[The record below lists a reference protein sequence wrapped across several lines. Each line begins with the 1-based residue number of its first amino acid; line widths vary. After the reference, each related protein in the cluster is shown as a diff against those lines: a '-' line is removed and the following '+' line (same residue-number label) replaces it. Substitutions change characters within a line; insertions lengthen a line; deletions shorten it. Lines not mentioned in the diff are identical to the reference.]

1 MRPARQTIASFAPL
15 AFIGLAVASLA
26 LQAIALDGIEPDGSP
41 EAFAETVEARRML
54 VGGFVATA
62 TLAGL
67 ALLVLTDA
75 LARELPALPRLAR
88 AAGTLWAFVW
98 IAAATFGYAA
108 MDLAGHFGHPAGAK
122 TTMYASY
129 AFITSPAGV
138 ALAGVLALGVSR
150 AARGA
155 ERLPR
160 WYARFSLVCG
170 ALTLV
175 GGATLALSF
184 SGMLGLLFLPV
195 WLAVTAVV
203 LPLAARRA
211 AGYPMDTP
219 A

>member
-1 MRPARQTIASFAPL
+1 MAVQAWWDRASTFAPA
-15 AFIGLAVASLA
+15 AFIALAVSSLA
-26 LQAIALDGIEPDGSP
+26 LQSLGLEGVEPDGPP
-41 EAFAETVEARRML
+41 EAFAEAVRARGAL
-54 VGGFVATA
+54 LGGFVATA

-67 ALLVLTDA
+67 ALLVSIDS

-88 AAGTLWAFVW
+88 VAGGLWAVVW
-98 IAAATFGYAA
+98 LAAATFAYAA
-108 MDLAGHFGHPAGAK
+108 IDLAGHFGHPSGSK

-138 ALAGVLALGVSR
+138 ALAGVLALGVAR
-150 AARGA
+150 AARGRA
-155 ERLPR
+155 GWPS

-184 SGMLGLLFLPV
+184 SGMLGIVALPV
-195 WLAVTAVV
+195 WLAVTSLV

-211 AGYPMDTP
+211 RLTSS
-219 A
+219 